1 MSTKRKLQ
9 RQIQRNNGTLE
20 HKKVIARRLGCT
32 TKDLKNRMER
42 RERNLEELKE
52 DPKNGKE

>member
-1 MSTKRKLQ
+1 MSTKKKLQ
-9 RQIQRNNGTLE
+9 RMIQRSNGTLE

-32 TKDLKNRMER
+32 TKELKSRMER

-52 DPKNGKE
+52 DKEDGKE

>member
-1 MSTKRKLQ
+1 MSTTRKLQ

>member
-1 MSTKRKLQ
+1 MSMKRKLQ

-32 TKDLKNRMER
+32 TKELKNRMER
-42 RERNLEELKE
+42 REKNLEELKE
-52 DPKNGKE
+52 DPKNGKD